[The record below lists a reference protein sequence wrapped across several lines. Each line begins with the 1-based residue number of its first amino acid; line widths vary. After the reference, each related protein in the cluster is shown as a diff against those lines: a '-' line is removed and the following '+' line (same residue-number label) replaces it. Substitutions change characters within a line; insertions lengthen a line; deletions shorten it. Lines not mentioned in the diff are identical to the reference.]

1 MKKEILLTIIYIIYS
16 LPYGYFAMYQ
26 DYKNNSM
33 LGYGVIFL
41 VMIIAPIIAK
51 SINIIIKVIPII
63 ICNLISFI
71 ISNIFLKDMM
81 GERWNVYFKPL
92 TPSQFLLLICIIN
105 SIISVIAIYI
115 VITPKYN
122 K

>member
-1 MKKEILLTIIYIIYS
+1 
-16 LPYGYFAMYQ
+16 MYQ
-26 DYKNNSM
+26 DYNNNSM
-33 LGYGVIFL
+33 LGYGVMFL
-41 VMIIAPIIAK
+41 VLIIAPIIAK